1 MLLIIQY
8 MYNIVYIYYMYI
20 NGMYLFKTKIT
31 NTQFIYFQNVQ
42 KYIKICKKHINS
54 NKFCYTFMVFK

>member
-1 MLLIIQY
+1 
-8 MYNIVYIYYMYI
+8 MYI